1 MVKFS
6 QESEDIDSKKKISDI
21 RAQELIK
28 IEFFFLSQLKD
39 SSNSIKE
46 FKGFIYSLKRET
58 ISILLPYFK
67 PIFS

>member
-28 IEFFFLSQLKD
+28 LKLYYTLYIYNVLSVVTKY
-39 SSNSIKE
+39 N
-46 FKGFIYSLKRET
+46 FI
-58 ISILLPYFK
+58 
-67 PIFS
+67 